1 MTMASTGVDPT
12 DSDPHD
18 PTDSGIDGSDET
30 PPSGKRIAFS
40 DGVSAWFD
48 NLRSG
53 EIGSL
58 PVVIGMIVISII
70 FQFQNDKFLSA
81 QNLTNLIVQMAPV
94 AFIAIGVV
102 FVLLIGEIDLS
113 VGVVSGVAG
122 IILARLLVPDG
133 NEVPWF
139 VAIVLSALVAL
150 AIGVLHGVFV
160 AKLGVPSLIV
170 TLATFFIGTGIV
182 LALAGQQGLVRVQN
196 DTIINIASTFLSDG
210 IGWALAAG
218 AVVLYAASMYS
229 TDQASLSQGL
239 AAQSWTTFTVKTALA
254 ATFAFGTVAITNHDR
269 GFPLV
274 GLILVVVAVMWA
286 VVAERTRFGRHI
298 YAVGGSEE
306 AARRAGIAV
315 DRIKIACF
323 MITSF
328 MAAFGGLVLASRLR
342 SVDNSAGSGTLLL
355 YSIASAV
362 IGGTSLFGGRGK
374 VSSALKGALVIAS
387 VESGMGLLGYPSDR
401 KFIVTGCILLLAVT
415 IDSVTRRSRRSSGR
429 A

>member
-1 MTMASTGVDPT
+1 MTITSAEPDSTGSDSTGSEPAPT
-12 DSDPHD
+12 SEPEL
-18 PTDSGIDGSDET
+18 DGE
-30 PPSGKRIAFS
+30 RIGFG

-48 NLRSG
+48 NVRAG

-70 FQFQNDKFLSA
+70 FQVQNDRFLSA

-133 NEVPWF
+133 NELPWPA
-139 VAIVLSALVAL
+139 AIAIAAVVAL
-150 AIGVLHGVFV
+150 GIGVLHGLFV

-170 TLATFFIGTGIV
+170 TLSTFFIGTGVV

-196 DTIINIASTFLSDG
+196 ETIIDIASTFLSDG
-210 IGWALAAG
+210 IGWAIAVAAV
-218 AVVLYAASMYS
+218 AVYAASVYS
-229 TDQASLSQGL
+229 IDRANLSQGL
-239 AAQSWTTFTVKTALA
+239 ASQSWTTFAVKVALA
-254 ATFAFGTVAITNHDR
+254 AVFAFGTVLITNNDR
-269 GFPLV
+269 GFPLI
-274 GLILVVVAVMWA
+274 GLILLVVSVLWA
-286 VVAERTRFGRHI
+286 VIAERTRFGRHI

-306 AARRAGIAV
+306 AARRAGIDV

-415 IDSVTRRSRRSSGR
+415 IDSITRRSRRSSGR